1 METWIEFLAPNV
13 NPDSDPVF
21 AEDLGNEPAE
31 ENVFI
36 LFLTLSLTKIKLKFN
51 NVTPDFMQEQTK

>member
-13 NPDSDPVF
+13 NPDSDLVF